1 MVVYL
6 VMHEQYDPMD
16 TRYNPPE
23 VSLEGVYA
31 TERSA
36 QKAMQKAMLG
46 NRALGDYYIEERE
59 VIE

>member
-6 VMHEQYDPMD
+6 LMHEQYDPMD
-16 TRYNPPE
+16 TRCKAPE

-31 TERSA
+31 TEKSA

-46 NRALGDYYIEERE
+46 NRGIGDYYIEERE

>member
-6 VMHEQYDPMD
+6 LMHEQYDPMD
-16 TRYNPPE
+16 PRYNPPE

-36 QKAMQKAMLG
+36 QKAMQKAKMG
-46 NRALGDYYIEERE
+46 RALGDYYIEERE

>member
-1 MVVYL
+1 MIVYL
-6 VMHEQYDPMD
+6 LMHEQYDPMD
-16 TRYNPPE
+16 LRYNPPE

-36 QKAMQKAMLG
+36 QKAMQKAMLS
-46 NRALGDYYIEERE
+46 RTLGDYYIEERE